1 MHAFNLS
8 VLPRRRGSALIT
20 IILLTS
26 VLLLLAASII
36 SWSLHERR
44 MNIRA
49 SYWLEA
55 RNAAEAVAEYGF
67 SQLYTQFLT
76 QATPPTFDPSKTN
89 KLVLPPASFFTGSK
103 VDYASLEVIGGPI
116 QRIPSDGS
124 LYLVD
129 PNDPNNASDPLKGQY
144 VFQTVVE
151 VLAKASVKPT
161 GGGQPVTAYVSQTI
175 SVRGAPLFAHAFFY
189 SNNDMEIFPG
199 PEMHVYGPV
208 HVNGNLFASQQGS
221 SGGLNFHGPVSCSG
235 NIYHAWG
242 GSANAAAGTDSEKLG
257 DNPVKFLTASGALAD
272 MKNSTTLKWCDSTM
286 GASADLFSSGLYIDN
301 KKAALDQLT
310 PLLSS
315 SFAQY
320 ASNTWGGNVQTSS
333 MGVAAYN
340 PVSSGGV
347 VGKDGSDKP
356 IYAGTETAD
365 ALGYG
370 PRAMIEPPATV
381 AAADTYKEA
390 KQECEKQKIANKASL
405 YIQVTVTPS
414 ATAGD
419 PDSYTVQAYGWPE
432 DKGTGPNGG
441 KAVTLPSGLVS
452 FVPGKATDVT
462 VSSTKTGGKYTVNYN
477 TYTGTGTASGGT
489 YTPRKITTKTE
500 YLTAV
505 PSGMTAG
512 QSNNKITNSGLY
524 DQRQLAPI
532 NLVQI
537 DSAKLRAALT
547 DTANDTLNATTS
559 ITKTSDGTLWGA
571 GIKNG
576 YDNEAA
582 GATTGWNGAIYV
594 EVKTSDGSAT
604 QTSVAMANGV
614 VAKNSSLVPKVN
626 EVGGLAVATNAPM
639 YIVGNF
645 NSDGSVSTNSATT
658 PDDGNTGALGTTDS
672 KQSPVSLAADAITIL
687 SPNYFGAP
695 GANGSSIP
703 SANTDT
709 SKSAYK
715 SYSTLMPAVS
725 GNMEVAA
732 AFITGLVS
740 TSSAANSGGAHNLPR
755 FLENWNPKPQYKVSI
770 RGSFVSMYKSKVAT
784 GPFKGKVYG
793 APARDWGFD
802 VTFKNGHYPPLTP
815 KVISFRRV
823 DFTDLG
829 AAKYNSERHTLWP
842 TTYP

>member
-1 MHAFNLS
+1 
-8 VLPRRRGSALIT
+8 
-20 IILLTS
+20 
-26 VLLLLAASII
+26 
-36 SWSLHERR
+36 

-76 QATPPTFDPSKTN
+76 QASPPTFNPSGSN

-242 GSANAAAGTDSEKLG
+242 GSADKAAGTGSEKLG
-257 DNPVKFLTASGALAD
+257 SNPVKFLTGSGTVVD
-272 MKNSTTLKWCDSTM
+272 MYNSTTLKWCDSTM
-286 GASADLFSSGLYIDN
+286 GASADLFSAGLYID
-301 KKAALDQLT
+301 KTTAALDQLT

-347 VGKDGSDKP
+347 VGKDGSNNS
-356 IYAGTETAD
+356 IYAGTEAGD

-381 AAADTYKEA
+381 DAADTYKEA

-419 PDSYTVQAYGWPE
+419 PDNYTINAYGWPE
-432 DKGTGPNGG
+432 TGGTGPNGG

-452 FVPGKATDVT
+452 FVQGQASAVT
-462 VSSTKTGGKYTVNYN
+462 VGKLITSGTYKNKYKVDT
-477 TYTGTGTASGGT
+477 TFYTGTGTVSGGT
-489 YTPRKITTKTE
+489 YTPQSTTKTE
-500 YLTAV
+500 YLSSV
-505 PSGMTAG
+505 PAGTTAG
-512 QSNNKITNSGLY
+512 KTTKITNSGLY
-524 DQRQLAPI
+524 DQRQLAPV

-537 DSAKLRAALT
+537 DSAKLRAALA
-547 DTANDTLNATTS
+547 DTASGTLNATTS
-559 ITKTSDGTLWGA
+559 IKDSTGALWGA
-571 GIKNG
+571 GSTSG

-582 GATTGWNGAIYV
+582 GTTTGWNGAIYV

-614 VAKNSSLVPKVN
+614 VASGSSLVPTVN
-626 EVGGLAVATNAPM
+626 GVDGLTVATNAPM

-645 NSDGSVSTNSATT
+645 NCDGSVSSNSATT
-658 PDDGNTGALGTTDS
+658 PDDGYTSAFGTTAS
-672 KQSPVSLAADAITIL
+672 EQSPVSLAADAITIL

-695 GANGSSIP
+695 GANGSTIP

-715 SYSTLMPAVS
+715 SYNTLAPSVS
-725 GNMEVAA
+725 GSMEVAA

-755 FLENWNPKPQYKVSI
+755 FLENWNPSPQYKVSI

-784 GPFKGKVYG
+784 GPFKGNVYG

-829 AAKYNSERHTLWP
+829 AAKYNTERHTLWP